1 MFVNY
6 DDSGFPKKGFS
17 SMKYKVC
24 ALLNLRKINNL
35 TENRKTC
42 MVISLIKKKIYKFL
56 FSTNNYLRY

>member
-1 MFVNY
+1 
-6 DDSGFPKKGFS
+6 
-17 SMKYKVC
+17 MKYKVC